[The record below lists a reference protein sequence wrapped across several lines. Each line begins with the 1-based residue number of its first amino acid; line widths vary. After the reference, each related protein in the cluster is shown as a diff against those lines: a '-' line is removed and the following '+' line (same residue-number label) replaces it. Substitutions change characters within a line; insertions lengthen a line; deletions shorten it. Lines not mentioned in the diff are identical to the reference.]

1 MQFHQAP
8 HSQLPLFEAFLAQP
22 IAPLLTDAVET
33 PWSDEPEPFSELSL
47 RGAAGTASIFLR
59 PSFGN

>member
-22 IAPLLTDAVET
+22 IAPMLTNAVEA
-33 PWSDEPEPFSELSL
+33 PWANEPEVFSELS
-47 RGAAGTASIFLR
+47 
-59 PSFGN
+59 